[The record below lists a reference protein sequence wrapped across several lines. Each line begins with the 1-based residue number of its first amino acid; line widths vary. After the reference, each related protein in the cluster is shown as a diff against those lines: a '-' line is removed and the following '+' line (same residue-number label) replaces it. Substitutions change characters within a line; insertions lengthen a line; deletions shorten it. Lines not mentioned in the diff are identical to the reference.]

1 MVTVD
6 IGSIMTD
13 EVVVMDE
20 TQQVAYARNLMLR
33 HGISRVVVVDADGK
47 PVGIVTET
55 DITRKLRVN
64 GPDWK
69 RRPIDKISIRRVMTE
84 NPITVNIGDTP
95 RDAADLMLRKDV
107 GSLLVMDGEELAG
120 IVTKKDLLRFF
131 KDRCAGRWKV
141 RDLMTEDV
149 KTVTPNHTLSHVIS
163 VMEENNISRVVVT
176 DNGTV
181 EGIITSENL
190 SFATFEDPERGI
202 PVERIYFIS
211 RTSEDKKRVRT
222 IAMLTAGDIMT
233 ENVITVEPSVDASE
247 AASIMLENS
256 ISGLPVVED
265 GELVGIITKTD
276 IISGI
281 Q

>member
-1 MVTVD
+1 MNV
-6 IGSIMTD
+6 GSIMTD
-13 EVVVMDE
+13 EVFVMED

-33 HGISRVVVVDADGK
+33 HGISRVVVVDSEGK
-47 PVGIVTET
+47 PAGIVTET
-55 DITRKLRVN
+55 DITRKLRID
-64 GPDWK
+64 GPAWK
-69 RRPIDKISIRRVMTE
+69 RRPIDKISIRRVMNE
-84 NPITVNIGDTP
+84 NPISVDINATP
-95 RDAADLMLRKDV
+95 REAADLMLKKKI

-120 IVTKKDLLRFF
+120 IITKRDLLRFF

-141 RDLMTEDV
+141 EDLMTRDV
-149 KTVTPNHTLSHVIS
+149 KTVTANHTLAHVID
-163 VMEENNISRVVVT
+163 VMEENGISRVVVT
-176 DNGTV
+176 GNGAV

-202 PVERIYFIS
+202 PVERVYFIS
-211 RTSEDKKRVRT
+211 RASEEKRRART

-233 ENVITVEPSVDASE
+233 EDVITVEPSADASE
-247 AASIMLENS
+247 AASVMLDNC

-265 GELVGIITKTD
+265 DELVGIITKTD

>member
-1 MVTVD
+1 MNV
-6 IGSIMTD
+6 GSIMTD
-13 EVVVMDE
+13 EVFVMED

-33 HGISRVVVVDADGK
+33 HGISRVVVVDSEGK
-47 PVGIVTET
+47 PAGIVTET
-55 DITRKLRVN
+55 DITRKLRID
-64 GPDWK
+64 GPAWK
-69 RRPIDKISIRRVMTE
+69 RRPIDKISIRRVMNE
-84 NPITVNIGDTP
+84 NPISVDINATP
-95 RDAADLMLRKDV
+95 REAADLMLKKKI

-120 IVTKKDLLRFF
+120 IITKRDLLRFF

-141 RDLMTEDV
+141 EDLMTRDV
-149 KTVTPNHTLSHVIS
+149 KTVTANHTLAHVID
-163 VMEENNISRVVVT
+163 VMEENDISRVVVT
-176 DNGTV
+176 GNGAV

-202 PVERIYFIS
+202 PVERVYFIS
-211 RTSEDKKRVRT
+211 RASEEKRRART

-233 ENVITVEPSVDASE
+233 EDVITVEPSADASE
-247 AASIMLENS
+247 AASVMLDNC

-265 GELVGIITKTD
+265 DELVGIITKTD

>member
-1 MVTVD
+1 MNV
-6 IGSIMTD
+6 GSIMTD
-13 EVVVMDE
+13 EVFVMED

-33 HGISRVVVVDADGK
+33 HGISRVVVVDSEGK
-47 PVGIVTET
+47 PAGIVTET
-55 DITRKLRVN
+55 DITRKLRID
-64 GPDWK
+64 GPAWK
-69 RRPIDKISIRRVMTE
+69 RRPIDKISIRRVMNE
-84 NPITVNIGDTP
+84 NPISVDINATP
-95 RDAADLMLRKDV
+95 REAADLMLKKKI

-120 IVTKKDLLRFF
+120 IITKRDLLRFF

-141 RDLMTEDV
+141 EDLMTRDV
-149 KTVTPNHTLSHVIS
+149 KTVTANHTLAHVID
-163 VMEENNISRVVVT
+163 VMEENGISRVVVT
-176 DNGTV
+176 GNGAV

-202 PVERIYFIS
+202 PVERVYFIS
-211 RTSEDKKRVRT
+211 RASEEKKRVRT

-233 ENVITVEPSVDASE
+233 EDVITVEPSADASD
-247 AASIMLENS
+247 AASVMLDNG

-265 GELVGIITKTD
+265 DELVGIITKTD